1 MRRNRPTLYEQPS
14 EAEVL
19 ATRIETTRGAARWPI
34 HDSTGEARKSFEN
47 REGAPGQLVVISEED
62 NGGKQDGRV
71 A

>member
-1 MRRNRPTLYEQPS
+1 MRRYRPTLYEQPS

-47 REGAPGQLVVISEED
+47 REGAPGQLVVI
-62 NGGKQDGRV
+62 
-71 A
+71 